1 MNPQLM
7 MTVEKCNKEEGSIY
21 ENLFK
26 DWFKTSDNFGDDES
40 ISEYCALDLCYDFN
54 EEYLSKQNLSKEEY
68 FKIVYHILTHFE
80 VHGASQGCEWEDWFC
95 MTNINFGSTIADSV
109 RRPDFDCADNEYT
122 TTSGEEGRS
131 IYKLQYTEQEM
142 DDIRHIH

>member
-40 ISEYCALDLCYDFN
+40 ISEYCAMDLCDDFN
-54 EEYLSKQNLSKEEY
+54 EEYLSKQNLSNEEF
-68 FKIVYHILTHFE
+68 FKIMYHILTHFE
-80 VHGASQGCEWEDWFC
+80 VHASSQGCEFEDWFHMSGPSFAAEC
-95 MTNINFGSTIADSV
+95 
-109 RRPDFDCADNEYT
+109 RRQNFDCADTEYT

-131 IYKLQYTEQEM
+131 IYKLQHTEQ
-142 DDIRHIH
+142 